1 MADVVYIVTGW
12 DEKTN
17 EDTVLVFADK
27 DKADAAWTKLD
38 GPTVFGGVYR
48 RTVKR

>member
-1 MADVVYIVTGW
+1 MADVVYVVTAW

-27 DKADAAWTKLD
+27 ARADATWTKLD
-38 GPTVFGGVYR
+38 GPSVYGGVYR